1 LADRSTGRI
10 WASANGQRAGVNAAY
25 GIWAVRIGFGVCI
38 SLFAAAMVLAG
49 NADAHPNSR
58 HKNRSA
64 PHHVAKAAHP
74 APRANRTRRAHAE
87 RAGARKSKRKS
98 SAIAMPVVK
107 PAPADLPPALADVRK
122 ALELIERGKFG
133 DATTLEKAIND
144 PAARK
149 LVEWAILRRADNG
162 VAFQR
167 YADFIRANPGWP
179 SLALLRR
186 RAETLLWRERPDAAT
201 VRRFFA
207 DDPPISPMGKLVLA
221 RLLMGQGDDAVAESE
236 VRSVWRSAPLSSEVE
251 STLLAAFPDVLR
263 HADHVARMDRLI
275 GAKDFGAAM
284 RTAKRLGDNQI
295 AIVKACAAA
304 EAKAA
309 NGGKLL
315 DAVPAAARDDLG
327 YALCRIHWLMRHD
340 SPGSNLRGRIV
351 TPKGDVAAAA
361 KLALGASKKD
371 LQAQDTD
378 EWWRERRA
386 LARKLLDLR
395 DATVAYQVVTA
406 AAPPANPYYRAEY
419 HFLAGWIALRFLHDP
434 AAASAHFARIDEGTA
449 DPRILA
455 RAAYW
460 RGRAAEAAGEISEM
474 RTQYETASRYP
485 TAYYGQLARE
495 RLGVGGIV
503 LRPAPQP
510 ATDSELVHAARILYA
525 IGERDVAL
533 TFVSNLAK
541 ESSDAA
547 VLAAIGQLT
556 ERQGDARA
564 TVTVGKAALAR
575 GMPLD
580 QYAFPMF
587 GIPRYAAIG
596 PAVDPCIVYSVAR
609 TESAFDQ
616 RDKSSAMAVGLM
628 QVTPAAGRD
637 TANRLRVSYDWHRL
651 VSDAVYNTQM
661 GAAELAALLKEYR
674 GSYILAFA
682 AYNAGRGRVQQW
694 IASHGDPR
702 DPKIDPIDW
711 VERIPFAETRNYVE
725 RVMENL
731 QVYRALFGSPV
742 ATAEPALEHARAV
755 GPARA
760 PALVETIAH

>member
-1 LADRSTGRI
+1 
-10 WASANGQRAGVNAAY
+10 
-25 GIWAVRIGFGVCI
+25 
-38 SLFAAAMVLAG
+38 MVLAG
-49 NADAHPNSR
+49 NADAHPNAR

-74 APRANRTRRAHAE
+74 AHRAHAE
-87 RAGARKSKRKS
+87 RGKARTNKHKSTAS
-98 SAIAMPVVK
+98 LPPVVR
-107 PAPADLPPALADVRK
+107 PAPADLPPALAAVRQ
-122 ALELIERGKFG
+122 ALDLIERGKFG
-133 DATTLEKAIND
+133 DAVTLEKAIND

-149 LVEWAILRRADNG
+149 LVEWLLLRRADDG

-179 SLALLRR
+179 SLPLLRR
-186 RAETLLWRERPDAAT
+186 RAEAILWRERSDAAT

-207 DDPPISPMGKLVLA
+207 VDPPISPAGKLVLA
-221 RLLMGQGDDAVAESE
+221 RVLMGQGDDAGADSE
-236 VRSVWRSAPLSSEVE
+236 VRSVWRSAPLPSELE
-251 STLLAAFPDVLR
+251 SALLAAFPDVLT
-263 HADHVARMDRLI
+263 HADHVARMDRRI

-284 RTAKRLGDNQI
+284 RAAKRLGDNQI

-327 YALCRIHWLMRHD
+327 YALCRIHWLMRND

-351 TPKGDVAAAA
+351 TPRGDVVAAA
-361 KLALGASKKD
+361 KLALGASKQD

-378 EWWRERRA
+378 EWWRERRE

-395 DATVAYQVVTA
+395 DATTAYRVVTG

-419 HFLAGWIALRFLHDP
+419 HFLAGWIALRFLHDA

-460 RGRAAEAAGEISEM
+460 RGRAAEAAGELGAM
-474 RTQYETASRYP
+474 RTQYEAASRYP
-485 TAYYGQLARE
+485 TAYYGQLARA
-495 RLGVGGIV
+495 RLGAGGIV
-503 LRPAPQP
+503 LRPAPEP
-510 ATDSELVHAARILYA
+510 ATDSELVHAASILYA
-525 IGERDVAL
+525 IGERDLAL
-533 TFVSNLAK
+533 TFVSDLAE

-547 VLAAIGQLT
+547 VLAAIAQLT
-556 ERQGDARA
+556 ARQGDARA
-564 TVTVGKAALAR
+564 TLTVGKAALAR
-575 GMPLD
+575 GMALD
-580 QYAFPMF
+580 QYAFPNF
-587 GIPRYAAIG
+587 GLPRYAAIG

-609 TESAFDQ
+609 TESAFNQ
-616 RDKSSAMAVGLM
+616 RDRSSAMAVGLM
-628 QVTPAAGRD
+628 QVTPEAGRD
-637 TANRLRVSYDWHRL
+637 TAKRLRVSYDWHRL
-651 VSDAVYNTQM
+651 VSDPVYNTQM

-674 GSYILAFA
+674 ESYILAFA

-694 IASHGDPR
+694 IAARGDPR
-702 DPKIDPIDW
+702 DPKIDAVDW

-731 QVYRALFGSPV
+731 QVYRARFGSPV
-742 ATAEPALEHARAV
+742 AAAEPDLHHGPAV
-755 GPARA
+755 GPGSA
-760 PALVETIAH
+760 PALVETLAH

>member
-1 LADRSTGRI
+1 
-10 WASANGQRAGVNAAY
+10 
-25 GIWAVRIGFGVCI
+25 
-38 SLFAAAMVLAG
+38 
-49 NADAHPNSR
+49 
-58 HKNRSA
+58 
-64 PHHVAKAAHP
+64 
-74 APRANRTRRAHAE
+74 
-87 RAGARKSKRKS
+87 
-98 SAIAMPVVK
+98 
-107 PAPADLPPALADVRK
+107 LPPALAAVRQ
-122 ALELIERGKFG
+122 ALDLIERGKFG
-133 DATTLEKAIND
+133 DAVTLEKAIND

-149 LVEWAILRRADNG
+149 LVEWLLLRRADDG

-179 SLALLRR
+179 SLPLLRR
-186 RAETLLWRERPDAAT
+186 RAEAILWRERSDAAT

-207 DDPPISPMGKLVLA
+207 VDPPISPAGKLVLA
-221 RLLMGQGDDAVAESE
+221 RVLMGQGDDAGADSE
-236 VRSVWRSAPLSSEVE
+236 VRSVWRSAPLPSELE
-251 STLLAAFPDVLR
+251 SALLAAFPDVLT
-263 HADHVARMDRLI
+263 HADHVARMDRRI

-284 RTAKRLGDNQI
+284 RAAKRLGDNQI

-327 YALCRIHWLMRHD
+327 YALCRIHWLMRND

-351 TPKGDVAAAA
+351 TPRGDVVAAA
-361 KLALGASKKD
+361 KLALGASKQD

-378 EWWRERRA
+378 EWWRERRE

-395 DATVAYQVVTA
+395 DATTAYRVVTG

-419 HFLAGWIALRFLHDP
+419 HFLAGWIALRFLHDA

-460 RGRAAEAAGEISEM
+460 RGRAAEAAGELGAM
-474 RTQYETASRYP
+474 RTQYEAASRYP
-485 TAYYGQLARE
+485 TAYYGQLARA

-503 LRPAPQP
+503 LRPAPEP
-510 ATDSELVHAARILYA
+510 AMDSELVHAASILYA
-525 IGERDVAL
+525 IGERDLAL
-533 TFVSNLAK
+533 TFVSDLAE

-547 VLAAIGQLT
+547 VLAAIAQLT
-556 ERQGDARA
+556 ARQGDARA
-564 TVTVGKAALAR
+564 TLTVGKAALAR
-575 GMPLD
+575 GMALD
-580 QYAFPMF
+580 QYAFPNF
-587 GIPRYAAIG
+587 GLPRYAAIG

-609 TESAFDQ
+609 TESAFNQ
-616 RDKSSAMAVGLM
+616 RDRSSAMAVGLM
-628 QVTPAAGRD
+628 QVTPEAGRD
-637 TANRLRVSYDWHRL
+637 TAKRLRVSYDWHRL
-651 VSDAVYNTQM
+651 VSDPVYNTQM

-674 GSYILAFA
+674 ESYILAFA

-694 IASHGDPR
+694 IAARGDPR
-702 DPKIDPIDW
+702 DPKIDAVDW

-731 QVYRALFGSPV
+731 QVYRARFGSPV
-742 ATAEPALEHARAV
+742 AAAEPDLHHGPAV
-755 GPARA
+755 GPGSA
-760 PALVETIAH
+760 PALVETLAH